1 MGIRKKPVKEFI
13 IMTDISHNASQST
26 MRSSDGKDGAR
37 RNRTDDT
44 DKFREYML
52 TRVARR
58 ERRLKLLLWTLTVFA
73 VFLAAFI
80 VMTYV
85 FDVW

>member
-1 MGIRKKPVKEFI
+1 MS
-13 IMTDISHNASQST
+13 DISRNASQST
-26 MRSSDGKDGAR
+26 VRRSGGDDGAR

-44 DKFREYML
+44 AKFREYML

-58 ERRLKLLLWTLTVFA
+58 ERRLKLLLWTLTIVA
-73 VFLAAFI
+73 VLLAAFI

-85 FDVW
+85 FDLW

>member
-1 MGIRKKPVKEFI
+1 MA
-13 IMTDISHNASQST
+13 DISRNASQST
-26 MRSSDGKDGAR
+26 VRRSGGDDGAR

-44 DKFREYML
+44 AKLREDML

-58 ERRLKLLLWTLTVFA
+58 ERRLKLLLWTLTIVA
-73 VFLAAFI
+73 VFLAAFV

-85 FDVW
+85 YDLW

>member
-1 MGIRKKPVKEFI
+1 MA
-13 IMTDISHNASQST
+13 DISRNASQST

-37 RNRTDDT
+37 KKKNDDT
-44 DKFREYML
+44 AKFREYML

>member
-1 MGIRKKPVKEFI
+1 MKTLINKLLSGF
-13 IMTDISHNASQST
+13 
-26 MRSSDGKDGAR
+26 RSSGKKKDP
-37 RNRTDDT
+37 TSE
-44 DKFREYML
+44 FREYMFG
-52 TRVARR
+52 RERRRERR

>member
-1 MGIRKKPVKEFI
+1 MA
-13 IMTDISHNASQST
+13 DISRNASQST
-26 MRSSDGKDGAR
+26 VRRSGGDDGAR

-44 DKFREYML
+44 AKFREYML

-58 ERRLKLLLWTLTVFA
+58 ERRLKLLLWTLTIVA

-85 FDVW
+85 FDLW